1 MAIRDLKK
9 RIAALPEQPGVYL
22 YLDTAGETLYVG
34 RARSLRA
41 RVRSYL
47 GAYGSSPKTDALLD
61 EVTRL
66 EVIVTDSLVE
76 ALALEAHLIKQRSPR
91 FNILLRDDK
100 NYPYLQLTTG
110 EAFPRV
116 LVARRV
122 DPRDGHA
129 YAGPFLPATFARKTM
144 SLTHKLFGIRSC
156 NEVINGRRGR
166 ACLEYD
172 IKRCVA
178 PCVDSLCSPEQY
190 AEAVEHT
197 KLFLEGRN
205 DELIA
210 DLKRRMREASDDLRY
225 EEAAQTRD
233 AIRTVETLR
242 DRQQKMS
249 SVRLGDRDAFGVKL
263 GPSGAI
269 IQVFQMRGGR
279 VIERVEL
286 AADLPAGAGSAESE
300 TVQAAVQQFYEERA
314 APPEIHLPV
323 EIDDSEAL
331 AAWLSERAGRKVRI
345 GVPKRGEKRGLLDLA
360 TRNAALAYRSRYSD
374 EARAGAAALDELRVV
389 LGLPAAPRRIECF
402 DISTLQGAET
412 VGSMV
417 VCEDGRAVRKDYRK
431 YRVRGTSWGEER
443 TALPGAP
450 PSRRRRRGKGP
461 APGAASPASG
471 AAGPAPGAASPAS
484 GAAGP
489 APGAA
494 SPASGAAGPA
504 PGAASPASG
513 AAGPAPG
520 AASPAPGAAGPAPGA
535 ASPASG
541 AAGPAPGA
549 DPRLLDDFA
558 SMREV
563 VGRRYRRLLDDGGP
577 LPDLVVIDGGRGQL
591 SSAYEAFAS
600 LGLSNLVAVG
610 LAKQEELI
618 VTRDAA
624 EPIALDRASPA
635 LLLLQ
640 RMRDEAHRFAVTFHR
655 KARSRRDLRTALDGI
670 PGVGPRRRRVLLTR
684 FGSVANVRRATRE
697 ELVPVVGAKVADAV
711 LGHFASGQQEFAP

>member
-1 MAIRDLKK
+1 MAIRDLKE

-22 YLDTAGETLYVG
+22 YLDPAGETLYVG

-47 GAYGSSPKTDALLD
+47 GAWGSSPKTDALLD

-122 DPRDGHA
+122 DPRDGHT

-178 PCVDSLCSPEQY
+178 PCVESLCTPEQY

-197 KLFLEGRN
+197 RLFLEGRN

-210 DLKRRMREASDDLRY
+210 DLKQRMLEASDDLRY

-233 AIRTVETLR
+233 AIRTIETLR

-249 SVRLGDRDAFGVKL
+249 SVRLGDRDAFGVKV
-263 GPSGAI
+263 GPSGAV

-286 AADLPAGAGSAESE
+286 AADVPAGAGSPERE
-300 TVQAAVQQFYEERA
+300 TVQAAVQQFYEERT

-323 EIDDSEAL
+323 EIDEPEAL
-331 AAWLSERAGRKVRI
+331 ASWLGERAGRRVRI
-345 GVPKRGEKRGLLDLA
+345 GVPKRGDKRGLLDLA

-417 VCEDGRAVRKDYRK
+417 VCEDGRAVRKEYRK

-443 TALPGAP
+443 TAPPGAP
-450 PSRRRRRGKGP
+450 PPRRRRGGKKPAVGAKGR
-461 APGAASPASG
+461 AGG
-471 AAGPAPGAASPAS
+471 AAGQV
-484 GAAGP
+484 
-489 APGAA
+489 
-494 SPASGAAGPA
+494 
-504 PGAASPASG
+504 
-513 AAGPAPG
+513 
-520 AASPAPGAAGPAPGA
+520 PGAAGEAPD
-535 ASPASG
+535 
-541 AAGPAPGA
+541 A

-610 LAKQEELI
+610 LAKQEEL
-618 VTRDAA
+618 VFTRDAA
-624 EPIALDRASPA
+624 EPIVLDRASPA

-655 KARSRRDLRTALDGI
+655 KARSRRDLQSALDGI

-711 LGHFASGQQEFAP
+711 LGHFAGQSFAS

>member
-1 MAIRDLKK
+1 MAIRDLKE
-9 RIAALPEQPGVYL
+9 RIAVLPEQPGVYL
-22 YLDTAGETLYVG
+22 YLDPAGETLYVG

-122 DPRDGHA
+122 DPRDGHT

-178 PCVDSLCSPEQY
+178 PCVESLCTPEQY

-205 DELIA
+205 DEFVA
-210 DLKRRMREASDDLRY
+210 DLKRRMLEASDDLRY

-233 AIRTVETLR
+233 AIRTIETLR

-249 SVRLGDRDAFGVKL
+249 SVRLGDRDAFGVKV
-263 GPSGAI
+263 GPSGAV

-286 AADLPAGAGSAESE
+286 AADVPAGAGSPERE
-300 TVQAAVQQFYEERA
+300 TVQAAVQQFYEERT
-314 APPEIHLPV
+314 APPEVHLPV
-323 EIDDSEAL
+323 EIDEPEAL
-331 AAWLSERAGRKVRI
+331 ASWLGERAGRKVRI

-417 VCEDGRAVRKDYRK
+417 VCEDGRAVRKEYRK

-443 TALPGAP
+443 TSPPGAP
-450 PSRRRRRGKGP
+450 PPRRRRGGKGKSS
-461 APGAASPASG
+461 AAAGRASG
-471 AAGPAPGAASPAS
+471 AANPARD
-484 GAAGP
+484 
-489 APGAA
+489 
-494 SPASGAAGPA
+494 
-504 PGAASPASG
+504 
-513 AAGPAPG
+513 
-520 AASPAPGAAGPAPGA
+520 
-535 ASPASG
+535 
-541 AAGPAPGA
+541 A

-610 LAKQEELI
+610 LAKQEEL
-618 VTRDAA
+618 VFTRDAA
-624 EPIALDRASPA
+624 EPVVLDRASPA

-655 KARSRRDLRTALDGI
+655 KARSRRDLQSALDGI

-711 LGHFASGQQEFAP
+711 LDHFASGQSTLS